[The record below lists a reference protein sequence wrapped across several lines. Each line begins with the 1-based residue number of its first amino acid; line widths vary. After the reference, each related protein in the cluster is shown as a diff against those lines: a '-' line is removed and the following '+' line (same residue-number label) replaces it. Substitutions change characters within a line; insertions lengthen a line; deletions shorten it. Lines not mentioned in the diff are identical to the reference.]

1 MKWFKHESDAST
13 NLKLEQ
19 VLDEFGLHGYGF
31 FWLCLELVAG
41 QGGLEFKLKPEKN
54 WKKALMK
61 KSNLNED
68 RTDKI
73 LVRFG
78 ELNLIDKKALKRNI
92 LYIPKLAERAD
103 EYTVKLRSKSGQYRD
118 NVGLEQNRIEKKRIE
133 QTPQA
138 AMGTNFNNFKTKN
151 PGADRKKTP
160 SSFQSV
166 GEMLKKKAGIS

>member
-31 FWLCLELVAG
+31 FWLCLELVAW
-41 QGGLEFKLKPEKN
+41 QGGLEFKLKPEKS
-54 WKKALMK
+54 WKKAIMR

-73 LVRFG
+73 LARFG
-78 ELNLIDKKALKRNI
+78 ELGLIDKKALKRNI

-103 EYTVKLRSKSGQYRD
+103 EYTDKLRTKSRQYRD
-118 NVGLEQNRIEKKRIE
+118 NVGLEQNRTDKKRIE
-133 QTPQA
+133 QTPRN
-138 AMGTNFNNFKTKN
+138 NFNFKKEN
-151 PGADRKKTP
+151 PGAERKNTP
-160 SSFQSV
+160 SSFQAI
-166 GEMLKKKAGIS
+166 GEVLKKKSNIS